1 MDTHHPAPGEHRPEI
16 QTTIGADILAKKT
29 IDHYREC
36 PFCGSRRGYYTRD
49 RYRVLINRGH
59 GFTGEKAG
67 NCKKRMRDYIPG
79 KRAYCINC
87 ELYIA
92 PTRRLRRA

>member
-1 MDTHHPAPGEHRPEI
+1 M
-16 QTTIGADILAKKT
+16 AKKT
-29 IDHYREC
+29 IDQYQEC
-36 PFCGSRRGYYTRD
+36 PFCGSGRGYYTRD

-59 GFTGEKAG
+59 GFTGDKAG
-67 NCKKRMRDYIPG
+67 NVRKRMRDYIPG

-87 ELYIA
+87 GLYIA